1 MTTTSA
7 HPDRAVSDPIGLIA
21 ELIAAVDHALAPERI
36 REVVTSVARGRAKA
50 RRLAAALAQR
60 PGVLVDGRSPAPRA
74 VAELLRACVAP
85 APKRSPHRAAL
96 SAANICGASSAAANT
111 GTARSATDTPNRA
124 PAAGTPEPSPR
135 ETAVGNHAAST
146 VRTSTGATRSR

>member
-21 ELIAAVDHALAPERI
+21 ELIAAVDHALVPERI

-74 VAELLRACVAP
+74 VAELLLAL
-85 APKRSPHRAAL
+85 RSA
-96 SAANICGASSAAANT
+96 GAEAISPPRCAECAVANT